1 MSTRSPNCDISLS
14 ARRFEWSMGR
24 SETGQ
29 RRGCGSACVPA
40 HGGFAAAKPA
50 GHGRSAVMAANQTK
64 TVANGDASMLGTF
77 GFGPSPGLH

>member
-1 MSTRSPNCDISLS
+1 MEHGAVRDGP
-14 ARRFEWSMGR
+14 
-24 SETGQ
+24 ETGLRQ
-29 RRGCGSACVPA
+29 RMRFP
-40 HGGFAAAKPA
+40 HTGGFAAAKPA